1 MHGEKV
7 TQNMLKHKR
16 INFKCNLETVLYTE
30 LQHEIKLEIVILNIS
45 GWAEV
50 TVCIW

>member
-7 TQNMLKHKR
+7 TQNMLKPKR
-16 INFKCNLETVLYTE
+16 INFKYNFETVLYTE
-30 LQHEIKLEIVILNIS
+30 LQVSAILNIS